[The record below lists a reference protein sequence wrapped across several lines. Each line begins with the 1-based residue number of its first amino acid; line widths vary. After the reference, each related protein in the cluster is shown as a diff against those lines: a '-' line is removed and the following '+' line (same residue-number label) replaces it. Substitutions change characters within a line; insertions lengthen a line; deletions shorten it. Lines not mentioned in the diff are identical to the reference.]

1 MLCNPPHLPEATA
14 QHPSMLDPWQMAQ
27 HWGVGTVMAVLTAI
41 HGPAYRDPGA
51 AMAIAADGRFAG
63 AITAGC
69 VEADIILRAEQVRQ
83 TGTVQCLR
91 YGDGSPF
98 FDLRLPCGGAVEVRL
113 FLLRDPEVLDALA
126 DARTQR
132 RAVSLQINGDG
143 RMSLQAW
150 HPTGLNDTTF
160 HCGFTPALRF
170 LIFGNGPESAA
181 FSSLVHGLGYD
192 HLLLSHVQSILA
204 VARASGSPTQEIGTL
219 ATLDDLSCDA
229 QTAVVL
235 FYHDHDYEPLILQ
248 RMVHTGAFYIG
259 AQGSRSTQARRLER
273 LAALG
278 LDKSELVRIRGPIGL
293 TQSSRDPRSLAISVL
308 AEIVD
313 LYARTETARLLET
326 AR

>member
-1 MLCNPPHLPEATA
+1 MLCSPPHLPETTA

-27 HWGVGTVMAVLTAI
+27 HWGAGTVVAVLTATY
-41 HGPAYRDPGA
+41 GPSYRDPGA

-69 VEADIILRAEQVRQ
+69 VEADIILRAAQVRQ
-83 TGTVQCLR
+83 TGTVQSLR
-91 YGDGSPF
+91 YGEGSPF

-113 FLLRDPEVLDALA
+113 FLVRDQDMLDNLSK
-126 DARTQR
+126 ARAER
-132 RAVSLQINGDG
+132 CPVSLQITGDG
-143 RMSLQAW
+143 RMSLQDW
-150 HPTGLNDTTF
+150 QPTHLNGTTF
-160 HCGFTPALRF
+160 HCSFAPALRF

-192 HLLLSHVQSILA
+192 HLLLSHEQSILA

-219 ATLDDLSCDA
+219 AILAELPCDA
-229 QTAVVL
+229 KTAVVL

-248 RMVHTGAFYIG
+248 RMVQTPAFYIG
-259 AQGSRSTQARRLER
+259 ALGSRSTQARRLER
-273 LAALG
+273 LAASGLG
-278 LDKSELVRIRGPIGL
+278 KSDLARIRGPIGL

-313 LYARTETARLLET
+313 LHARTEKARRVEGI
-326 AR
+326 R